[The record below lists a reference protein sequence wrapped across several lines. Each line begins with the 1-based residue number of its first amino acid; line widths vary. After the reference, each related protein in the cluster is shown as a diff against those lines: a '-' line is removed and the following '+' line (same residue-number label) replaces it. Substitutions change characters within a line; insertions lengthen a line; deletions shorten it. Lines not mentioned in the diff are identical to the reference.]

1 MMKNYKVTINGKT
14 YDVGVEDAG
23 GGVEVKSVQAAPAA
37 PKAAPAP
44 APKAAAPAPAPKA
57 APKAAPAAGSGEV
70 TAPLPGTVLSIAV
83 SEGQQVKAGQV
94 LLIFEAMKMENE
106 IVSPVAGTVKKVHV
120 AKGAVLETGM
130 VVVSIA

>member
-1 MMKNYKVTINGKT
+1 MTKNYKVTINGKT
-14 YDVGVEDAG
+14 YDVSVEEAGVE
-23 GGVEVKSVQAAPAA
+23 VEVKSVQTAPAA

-44 APKAAAPAPAPKA
+44 AAAPKAVPAA

-70 TAPLPGTVLSIAV
+70 TAPLPGTVLSVAV
-83 SEGQQVKAGQV
+83 TEGQQVKAGQV

-106 IVSPVAGTVKKVHV
+106 IVAPVAGTVKKVHV
-120 AKGAVLETGM
+120 AKGTVLETGM

>member
-44 APKAAAPAPAPKA
+44 APKAAPAPAA
-57 APKAAPAAGSGEV
+57 SKAAPAAGSGEV
-70 TAPLPGTVLSIAV
+70 TAPLPGTVLSVAV
-83 SEGQQVKAGQV
+83 NEGQQVKAGQV

-106 IVSPVAGTVKKVHV
+106 IVAPIAGTVKKVHV
-120 AKGAVLETGM
+120 AKGTVLETGM

>member
-37 PKAAPAP
+37 AAPAAPKAAP
-44 APKAAAPAPAPKA
+44 APAPAPKA
-57 APKAAPAAGSGEV
+57 APKTAPAAGSGEV
-70 TAPLPGTVLSIAV
+70 TAPLSGTVLSVAV

-106 IVSPVAGTVKKVHV
+106 IVAPVAGTVKKVHV
-120 AKGAVLETGM
+120 AKGTVLETGM
-130 VVVSIA
+130 AVVSIA